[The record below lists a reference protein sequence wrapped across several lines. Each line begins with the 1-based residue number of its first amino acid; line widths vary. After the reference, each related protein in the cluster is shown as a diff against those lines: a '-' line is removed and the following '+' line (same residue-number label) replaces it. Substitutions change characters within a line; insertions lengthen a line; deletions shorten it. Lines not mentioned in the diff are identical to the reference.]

1 MPSQLFKKNI
11 DYTDGPIGRNVYLIS
26 MPIFFELV
34 AWNIDSILEVYW
46 IGRLGPSAL
55 AAMTIAFITL
65 ICARA
70 GGMGIRVPAQ
80 ALVAQYIGSGDK
92 EKAALVAGQ
101 TFLLQLLYFVPI
113 SLLGIIIAPYLVGFF
128 SSEDPLRSLAITCLR
143 SGFIMVIFID
153 GIFTIGNLLRGAGDV
168 TLSLKGM
175 IISSCIVFW
184 AIPLLIYGYGY
195 IPSLKI
201 AGVFIGLGA
210 GRLVGCMVM
219 TYFLFSGRSKIPLKL
234 YHLKPNKKQLLQIIS
249 LGWPAMGQMLF
260 ERSANVVLVSMLA
273 PFGAIGLAAWSIG
286 SRVNNMGR
294 MPGFVLQS
302 SSRTL
307 VGQNIGAGKIE
318 RAALSARFVLCLLFF
333 IMIFVTTGFFYWAK
347 EIVVFFGMG
356 NEGSE
361 TAEICF
367 QILSLGVGFEA
378 ARRVVAGIFEGSADT
393 KPPMII
399 EGIIRWGV
407 LLPAA
412 FLLSYTFNFKEFGI
426 WWSVAGSQILGGV
439 ALFVW
444 YMLAWPRKQKII

>member
-1 MPSQLFKKNI
+1 MPSKLFKKNI
-11 DYTDGPIGRNVYLIS
+11 DYTDGRIGRNVYLIS

-46 IGRLGPSAL
+46 VGRLGASAL
-55 AAMTIAFITL
+55 AAMTIAFIIL
-65 ICARA
+65 ICVRA

-80 ALVAQYIGSGDK
+80 ALVAQHIGSGDK

-101 TFLLQLLYFVPI
+101 TFLLQILYFVPI
-113 SLLGIIIAPYLVGFF
+113 SFLGIVFAPIFVGFF
-128 SSEDPLRSLAITCLR
+128 SSVEPLSSLAVTCLR
-143 SGFIMVIFID
+143 SGLIMVIFID
-153 GIFTIGNLLRGAGDV
+153 GIFTTGNLLRGAGDV
-168 TLSLKGM
+168 TLSLRGM
-175 IISSCIVFW
+175 IASSSVVFW
-184 AIPLLIYGYGY
+184 LMPLLIYGYGY
-195 IPSLKI
+195 IPSLHI
-201 AGVFIGLGA
+201 AGVFLGLGI
-210 GRLVGCMVM
+210 GRFIGCMVM
-219 TYFLFSGRSKIPLKL
+219 TYFLFSGRSKIPLKIH
-234 YHLKPNKKQLLQIIS
+234 HLKPNKKQLLQIIS

-260 ERSANVVLVSMLA
+260 ERSANVVLITMLA

-307 VGQNIGAGKIE
+307 IGQNIGAGKIE
-318 RAALSARFVLCLLFF
+318 RAILSARFVLCVLFF

-347 EIVVFFGMG
+347 EIVVFFGMEK
-356 NEGSE
+356 EGTE
-361 TAEICF
+361 TAQICF

-378 ARRVVAGIFEGSADT
+378 TRRVVAGIFEGSADT

-407 LLPAA
+407 LLPVA
-412 FLLSYTFNFKEFGI
+412 FLLSYTFELKEIGI
-426 WWSVAGSQILGGV
+426 WWAVAGSQVLGGI

-444 YMLAWPRKQKII
+444 YFFAWPRQRKMI